1 MNRMLLGRV
10 DERRDL
16 MRCPDIPMEWQQQR
30 HFLGFS

>member
-1 MNRMLLGRV
+1 MNRMLLGLV
-10 DERRDL
+10 GERRDL